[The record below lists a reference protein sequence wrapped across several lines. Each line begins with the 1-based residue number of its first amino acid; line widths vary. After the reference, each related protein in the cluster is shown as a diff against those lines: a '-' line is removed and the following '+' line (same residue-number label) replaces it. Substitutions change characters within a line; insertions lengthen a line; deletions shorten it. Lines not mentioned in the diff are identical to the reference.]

1 MASEIIVG
9 AMKTRQIIALREYC
23 VDQQEIM
30 SVREFREYADEVG
43 CFLLNQKSYN

>member
-9 AMKTRQIIALREYC
+9 AKKTRQIIALREYC
-23 VDQQEIM
+23 VDQQGIM
-30 SVREFREYADEVG
+30 IVCSLPIEGG